1 MKKLFFAAF
10 LGVASLYSAQ
20 FNITIQ
26 ADPAFKAKEAY
37 FYTLSGSKDVLVSR
51 VQKVNNAW
59 QLKYPNRY
67 TGMMKAYF
75 PENNSS
81 LNFIS
86 ENKDVRISVET
97 NGEKIKMV
105 NYLDRSNQLM
115 DEVQSQSRNRQYI
128 LPVLYQMQEYY
139 SPASEFGKAMD
150 KEILALSTAKTV
162 DAAKNP
168 FVNFYN
174 SNYNK
179 FLVENPAVKIS
190 QDDIINFISKS
201 DEMLESSSLLRPV
214 LTDYVKNA
222 QSNMEPAVD
231 RMLTAINVE
240 SPRGQT
246 VLSEFIELFDTYG
259 MNSLKEK
266 FLAQAKNMKCTI
278 FDRLAST
285 IQANKNT
292 EIGAVFPNYTF
303 VNPINTKAK
312 TIHDVKAGKKLII
325 FWSSTCS
332 HCETELPQLIPFY
345 SSLKSKNVEI
355 VGLSLDADKNSY
367 QKKAGNY
374 PWINDSEL
382 KGWYS
387 SFADTY
393 NVHATP
399 SYFILDANNKII
411 AKPDHV
417 GDVISALGVK

>member
-1 MKKLFFAAF
+1 M
-10 LGVASLYSAQ
+10 ASLYSAQ
-20 FNITIQ
+20 FNVSIQ

-51 VQKVNNAW
+51 VQKVGNAW

-67 TGMMKAYF
+67 VGMMKAYF

-86 ENKDVRISVET
+86 ENKDVKISVES
-97 NGEKIKMV
+97 NGEKIKLV
-105 NYLDRSNQLM
+105 NYLDQSNQLM

-128 LPVLYQMQEYY
+128 LPALNQMQEYY
-139 SPASEFGKAMD
+139 SPASEFGKAME
-150 KEILALSTAKTV
+150 KEIHALSAAKV
-162 DAAKNP
+162 VVASKNP
-168 FVNFYN
+168 FVSFYN

-179 FLVENPAVKIS
+179 FLVEDPTVKIS
-190 QDDIINFISKS
+190 QEDIISLVSKS

-214 LTDYVKNA
+214 LTSYLKGA
-222 QSNMEPAVD
+222 QSNMEAAVD

-259 MNSLKEK
+259 MNALKEK
-266 FLAQAKNMKCTI
+266 YLAQAKNMKCTI

-285 IQANKNT
+285 IEANKNT

-312 TIHDVKAGKKLII
+312 TIKDVQADKKLII

-345 SSLKSKNVEI
+345 SGLKSKNIEI
-355 VGLSLDADKNSY
+355 IGLSLDADKNSY
-367 QKKAGNY
+367 KSKADSY

-387 SFADTY
+387 TYADTY

-417 GDVISALGVK
+417 GDVISAFGLK